1 MNSKLSNAIKQAE
14 EMKSIDWVKR
24 NETMIDFTMTQEE
37 WEAQDVECL
46 SDTDEEEDEWTDPLD
61 KEDAWRLEN
70 PMECF
75 NCGDKGNAIAKKVE
89 GKWKI
94 NCVDCWS
101 KEEEDESGFG
111 TAYHDGSGFDDCD
124 PEGKGNRLC
133 SEYPKDKW
141 CSECVYLHGGE
152 ENPEPPITEDWFR
165 TNGECVCEKK
175 PDNDYPCLCD
185 EVEEE

>member
-1 MNSKLSNAIKQAE
+1 MNAELSNAIKQAALE
-14 EMKSIDWVKR
+14 FWIDYNYEVAQGRK
-24 NETMIDFTMTQEE
+24 EGEE
-37 WEAQDVECL
+37 W
-46 SDTDEEEDEWTDPLD
+46 LD
-61 KEDAWRLEN
+61 
-70 PMECF
+70 
-75 NCGDKGNAIAKKVE
+75 
-89 GKWKI
+89 
-94 NCVDCWS
+94 
-101 KEEEDESGFG
+101 EEEDESGFG

-152 ENPEPPITEDWFR
+152 EDPELPITEDWFR

>member
-1 MNSKLSNAIKQAE
+1 MNSKLSNAIKQAALE
-14 EMKSIDWVKR
+14 FWIDYNYEVAQGRK
-24 NETMIDFTMTQEE
+24 EGEE
-37 WEAQDVECL
+37 W
-46 SDTDEEEDEWTDPLD
+46 LD
-61 KEDAWRLEN
+61 
-70 PMECF
+70 
-75 NCGDKGNAIAKKVE
+75 
-89 GKWKI
+89 
-94 NCVDCWS
+94 
-101 KEEEDESGFG
+101 EEEDESGFG

-124 PEGKGNRLC
+124 PEGNGNRLC

-185 EVEEE
+185 EVEEEEKEREKNFLYVKSLIDEVMGSDWLKHEFF